1 MEICDLME
9 SHRRTERQQAKQRIN
24 QDFIMAEVNAR
35 YLAMAMDGK
44 GELPKVWEYYPELYA
59 DERTQYE
66 AQMAADEME
75 DYKARRLEY
84 VREFNRRRKRQKGGE
99 PE

>member
-9 SHRRTERQQAKQRIN
+9 SHRRIERQQAKQRIN

-44 GELPKVWEYYPELYA
+44 G
-59 DERTQYE
+59 
-66 AQMAADEME
+66 
-75 DYKARRLEY
+75 
-84 VREFNRRRKRQKGGE
+84 
-99 PE
+99 

>member
-9 SHRRTERQQAKQRIN
+9 SHRRIERQQAKQRIN

-44 GELPKVWEYYPELYA
+44 GEIPKVWEYYPELYA
-59 DERTQYE
+59 DEKTQYE
-66 AQMAADEME
+66 TRMAADAME
-75 DYKARRLEY
+75 DYKARRLDY
-84 VREFNRRRKRQKGGE
+84 VLEFNRRRKKQKGGE

>member
-9 SHRRTERQQAKQRIN
+9 SHRRIERQQAKQRIN

-35 YLAMAMDGK
+35 YLAMDGK
-44 GELPKVWEYYPELYA
+44 GEIPKVWEYYPELYA
-59 DERTQYE
+59 DEKTQYE
-66 AQMAADEME
+66 TRMAADAME
-75 DYKARRLEY
+75 DYKARRLDY
-84 VREFNRRRKRQKGGE
+84 VREFNRRRKKQKGGE

>member
-9 SHRRTERQQAKQRIN
+9 SRRRIERQQAKQRIN
-24 QDFIMAEVNAR
+24 RDFIMAEVNAR

-44 GELPKVWEYYPELYA
+44 GEIPKVWEYYPELYA
-59 DERTQYE
+59 DEKTQYE
-66 AQMAADEME
+66 TRMAADALE
-75 DYKARRLEY
+75 DYKARRLDY
-84 VREFNRRRKRQKGGE
+84 VREFNRRRKKQKGGE

>member
-9 SHRRTERQQAKQRIN
+9 SNRRIERQQAKQRIN

-44 GELPKVWEYYPELYA
+44 GEIPKVWEYYPELYA
-59 DERTQYE
+59 DEKTQYE
-66 AQMAADEME
+66 TRMAADAME
-75 DYKARRLEY
+75 DYKARRLDY
-84 VREFNRRRKRQKGGE
+84 VREFNRRRKKQKGGE

>member
-9 SHRRTERQQAKQRIN
+9 SHRRIERQQAKQRIN

-44 GELPKVWEYYPELYA
+44 GEIPKVWEYYPELYA
-59 DERTQYE
+59 DEKTQYE
-66 AQMAADEME
+66 TRMAADAME
-75 DYKARRLEY
+75 DYKARGLDY
-84 VREFNRRRKRQKGGE
+84 VREFNRRRKNQKGGE

>member
-9 SHRRTERQQAKQRIN
+9 SHRRIGRQQAKQRIN

-44 GELPKVWEYYPELYA
+44 GEIPKVWEYYPELYA
-59 DERTQYE
+59 DEKTQYE
-66 AQMAADEME
+66 TRMAADAIE
-75 DYKARRLEY
+75 DYKARRLDY
-84 VREFNRRRKRQKGGE
+84 VREFNRRRKKQKGGE

>member
-9 SHRRTERQQAKQRIN
+9 SHRRIERQQAKQRIN

-44 GELPKVWEYYPELYA
+44 GEIPKVWENYPELYA
-59 DERTQYE
+59 DEKTQYE
-66 AQMAADEME
+66 TRMAADAME
-75 DYKARRLEY
+75 DYKARRLDY
-84 VREFNRRRKRQKGGE
+84 VREFNRRRKKQKGGE